1 MVDDLR
7 AERKNLSEL
16 QYEGGRPVD
25 GQSGHFGVSD
35 KRRAELARMEQEAG
49 VQHEA
54 ADESVPSRPAKHS
67 SDANLETSLERDA
80 SLAAQPGAARP
91 GDKH

>member
-1 MVDDLR
+1 MADDLH
-7 AERKNLSEL
+7 AEKKSMGEL
-16 QYEGGRPVD
+16 QFEGGRPVD

-35 KRRAELARMEQEAG
+35 QRRAELARMEREAG

-54 ADESVPSRPAKHS
+54 ADESVPTRPAKHPTHP
-67 SDANLETSLERDA
+67 ETDLERDA

-91 GDKH
+91 GDRH